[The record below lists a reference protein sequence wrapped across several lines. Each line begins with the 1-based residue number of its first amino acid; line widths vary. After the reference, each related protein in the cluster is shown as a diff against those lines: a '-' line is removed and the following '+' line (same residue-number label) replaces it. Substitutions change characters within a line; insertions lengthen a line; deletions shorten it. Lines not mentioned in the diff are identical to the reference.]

1 MKVIDKV
8 DNYHDNAP
16 TVLTIGT
23 FDGVHIGHTK
33 IIQRLVADAHSKGYQ
48 SCLLTFFPHPRAVL
62 QRDLSIKLLTTMDEK
77 AKRLESLGLDALV
90 VHPFSREFSRLTA
103 REYVE
108 QILVEKLHVKKIVV
122 GYDHRFGRNREADI
136 NELRYFS
143 QLFDFEVE
151 EIGPQDI
158 DDVAVSST
166 KIRTALAEGAVDKAN
181 QYLGYTYG
189 VEGIVKKGKGIGREI
204 GFPTANLHEIH
215 PTKLIP
221 AEGAYIV
228 SSLYRGTLLK
238 GIMNIGKNPTVGG
251 KGLHLEV
258 HFLDFN
264 SELYN
269 EHLTICFHKR
279 IRSEQKFDNLEALKN
294 QLEIDKSSAIS
305 FFKEAMLT

>member
-8 DNYHDNAP
+8 DNYHDNTP

-23 FDGVHIGHTK
+23 FDGVHIGHTE
-33 IIQRLVADAHSKGYQ
+33 IIQRLVADAHSKNYK

-62 QRDLSIKLLTTMDEK
+62 QRDLSIKLLTTLEEK
-77 AKRLESLGLDALV
+77 VKRLDSLGLDTLV
-90 VHPFSREFSRLTA
+90 IHPFSREFSRLTA

-108 QILVEKLHVKKIVV
+108 RILVEKLHIKKIVV

-166 KIRTALAEGAVDKAN
+166 KIRTALTEGSVEKAN
-181 QYLGYTYG
+181 QYLGYFYQIEG
-189 VEGIVKKGKGIGREI
+189 VVTKGRGLGKEI

-228 SSLYRGTLLK
+228 SAKHQSKLLR
-238 GIMNIGKNPTVGG
+238 GIMNIGRNPTVGG

-258 HFLDFN
+258 HFLEFEQ
-264 SELYN
+264 ELYG
-269 EHLTICFHKR
+269 ETLTINFHKR
-279 IRSEQKFDNLEALKN
+279 IRSEQKFGNLEALKN
-294 QLEIDKSSAIS
+294 QLELDKSNAIS
-305 FFKEAMLT
+305 FFKHAMLT

>member
-8 DNYHDNAP
+8 DNYHDNTP

-23 FDGVHIGHTK
+23 FDGVHIGHTE
-33 IIQRLVADAHSKGYQ
+33 IIQRLVADAHSKNYK

-62 QRDLSIKLLTTMDEK
+62 QRDLSIKLLTTLEEK
-77 AKRLESLGLDALV
+77 GERLESLGLDTLV
-90 VHPFSREFSRLTA
+90 IHPFSREFSRLTA

-108 QILVEKLHVKKIVV
+108 RILVEKLHIKKIVV

-166 KIRTALAEGAVDKAN
+166 KIRTALTEGSVEKAN
-181 QYLGYTYG
+181 QYLGYFYQIEG
-189 VEGIVKKGKGIGREI
+189 VVTKGRGLGKEI

-228 SSLYRGTLLK
+228 SAKHQGKLLR
-238 GIMNIGKNPTVGG
+238 GIMNIGRNPTVGG

-258 HFLDFN
+258 HFLEFEQ
-264 SELYN
+264 ELYG
-269 EHLTICFHKR
+269 ETLTINFHKR
-279 IRSEQKFDNLEALKN
+279 IRSEQKFGNLEALKN
-294 QLEIDKSSAIS
+294 QLELDKSSAIS
-305 FFKEAMLT
+305 FFKHAMLT

>member
-8 DNYHDNAP
+8 DNYHDNTP

-23 FDGVHIGHTK
+23 FDGVHIGHTE
-33 IIQRLVADAHSKGYQ
+33 IIQRLVADAHSKNYK

-62 QRDLSIKLLTTMDEK
+62 QRDLSIKLLTTLEEK
-77 AKRLESLGLDALV
+77 GKRLESLGLDTLV
-90 VHPFSREFSRLTA
+90 IHPFSREFSRLTA

-108 QILVEKLHVKKIVV
+108 RILVEKLHIKKIVV

-166 KIRTALAEGAVDKAN
+166 KIRTALTEGSVEKAN
-181 QYLGYTYG
+181 QYLGYFYQIEG
-189 VEGIVKKGKGIGREI
+189 VVTKGRGLGKEI

-228 SSLYRGTLLK
+228 SAKHQGKLLR
-238 GIMNIGKNPTVGG
+238 GIMNIGRNPTVGG

-258 HFLDFN
+258 HFLEFEQ
-264 SELYN
+264 ELYG
-269 EHLTICFHKR
+269 ETLTINFHKR
-279 IRSEQKFDNLEALKN
+279 IRSEQKFGNLEALKN
-294 QLEIDKSSAIS
+294 QLELDKSSAIS
-305 FFKEAMLT
+305 FFKHAMLT

>member
-23 FDGVHIGHTK
+23 FDGVHIGHTE
-33 IIQRLVADAHSKGYQ
+33 IIQRLVADAHSKNYK

-62 QRDLSIKLLTTMDEK
+62 QRDLSIKLLTTLEEK
-77 AKRLESLGLDALV
+77 GERLESLGLDTLV
-90 VHPFSREFSRLTA
+90 IHPFSREFSRLTA

-108 QILVEKLHVKKIVV
+108 RILVEKLHIKKIVV

-166 KIRTALAEGAVDKAN
+166 KIRTALTEGLVEKAN
-181 QYLGYTYG
+181 QYLGYCYQIEG
-189 VEGIVKKGKGIGREI
+189 VVTKGRGLGKEI

-228 SSLYRGTLLK
+228 SAKHQGKLLR
-238 GIMNIGKNPTVGG
+238 GIMNIGRNPTVGG

-258 HFLDFN
+258 HFLEFEQ
-264 SELYN
+264 ELYG
-269 EHLTICFHKR
+269 ETLTINFHKR
-279 IRSEQKFDNLEALKN
+279 IRSEQKFGNLEALKN
-294 QLEIDKSSAIS
+294 QLELDKSSAIS
-305 FFKEAMLT
+305 FFKHAMLT